1 MSHRKSNICS
11 RHPLSFQI
19 ALLIGASF
27 STFASAAPDTTPVSP
42 AVSNLNSAAGDEG
55 SEVKE
60 VVVVGSRIRR
70 TNFDTPSPIKVVTRE
85 EATAAGFTSTTDL
98 LQGAGVTGG
107 SSQINNAFG
116 NFVTDGGPGANT
128 ISLRGLGATRTLVMI
143 NGRRVAPAGTRG
155 AVGSADLNVLPTA
168 MIERVE
174 VLRDGASS
182 IYGSDAIGG
191 VINVITMDKVEGI
204 NIEGETNLPTEG
216 GGEQNRLSITGG
228 ASDDRWSVSGSFDI
242 YDRANLTV
250 GERDWAKCAP
260 NKLRDP
266 ETGESLDYVDPA
278 TGKAKCFNISLRG
291 THGVTINTIG
301 TQTIK
306 ASDWEDLGFVGPV
319 VGAPGSSGTTFN
331 RFRPNAAVT
340 TGLVGYEGVG
350 GGSNDLNVRDTFD
363 PRMLNENIISPARIY
378 TTFWQGSYDLQAL
391 GDAKVYFELLGT
403 RRESEQTSFRQAILD
418 YRLGSPLIPDALS
431 FSDVLPP
438 TDTTGDDDV
447 GVRAF
452 IGFGSDKSKQTVD
465 FYKPTI
471 GIKGDLEFLPDWK
484 YDAYI
489 SYSKSDATYSQQ
501 SFLTDKLTY
510 ASDAVALPGGGYDC
524 AINTTNPD
532 EHCVPFPL
540 LNAATVGGNLQQNFK
555 DYIFRT
561 VGGSTTYDETVFS
574 VVFDGPLYQLPAG
587 KLQGVLGL
595 EHREEKI
602 NDQPGADSVAGNLYN
617 LTSAAPTKGDD
628 SVSEIY
634 TEIEIPVLADIAM
647 AKELTI
653 NGSYRYTDYDSYGSD
668 DTYKVGLVYAPVK
681 WLSFRATKGTSFR
694 APALFE
700 QYQGATTGFLSS
712 SDDPCNGYDEGGVN
726 PNVAANCA
734 LDLNNEPGFQNKNG
748 VEVINA
754 GGAAAGLFAETSEN
768 TTYGIIFEPVM
779 GDSTEL
785 SFAVD
790 YFDIQI
796 DNGVQQAGDTEILN
810 RCYASASD
818 FKNHTG
824 LCRLV
829 SRDPYDKSLTV
840 WDSYTN
846 LSTEISKGWDFDA
859 RMQQEI
865 GAGKLLVNLS
875 ATHYT
880 SQKSKIFKEDPLLEK
895 NGWFEMPKWSGT
907 GDISYA
913 MNSWRFTYGV
923 DWIGKMEGYTRVEE
937 DPQDSDYDYAVDD
950 YFEHRISVQYSTDAW
965 EATFGVRNLTNKI
978 PEAIS
983 AGDYDRMGSSLLYSG
998 YDYVGRE
1005 LFVNM
1010 QYHFK

>member
-1 MSHRKSNICS
+1 MSHRKSIVRS
-11 RHPLSFQI
+11 HHPLSLQI

-27 STFASAAPDTTPVSP
+27 SALAFAAPDNTPVSP
-42 AVSNLNSAAGDEG
+42 AASKANSAASDED

-204 NIEGETNLPTEG
+204 NIEGESNLPTEG

-228 ASDDRWSVSGSFDI
+228 ASDDRWSISGSFDI

-260 NKLRDP
+260 NRLRDQ
-266 ETGESLDYVDPA
+266 ETGESADYVDPT

-306 ASDWEDLGFVGPV
+306 SSDWEDLGFVGPV
-319 VGAPGSSGTTFN
+319 VGAPGSTGTTFN

-350 GGSNDLNVRDTFD
+350 GGTNDLNVRDTFD
-363 PRMLNENIISPARIY
+363 PRMLDENIISPARIY
-378 TTFWQGSYDLQAL
+378 TTFWQGSYDLQAM
-391 GDAKVYFELLGT
+391 GNAKVYFELLGT
-403 RRESEQTSFRQAILD
+403 RRESEQSSFRQAILD

-431 FSDVLPP
+431 FSDILPP

-452 IGFGSDKSKQTVD
+452 IGFGPDKSKQTVD

-471 GIKGDLEFLPDWK
+471 GIKGDLEFLPEWK

-489 SYSKSDATYSQQ
+489 SYSTSDATYSQQ

-510 ASDAVALPGGGYDC
+510 ASDAIASGGGYDC
-524 AINTTNPD
+524 AINATNPN

-540 LNAATVGGNLQQNFK
+540 LNAATVGGNLPQNFK

-561 VGGSTTYDETVFS
+561 VGGKTKYDETVFS

-595 EHREEKI
+595 EHRQEKI
-602 NDQPGADSVAGNLYN
+602 NDQPDPDSVAGNLYN

-634 TEIEIPVLADIAM
+634 TEIEIPVLANVSM

-668 DTYKVGLVYAPVK
+668 DTYKIGFVYAPVK

-700 QYQGATTGFLSS
+700 QFQGATTGFLSS
-712 SDDPCNGYDEGGVN
+712 SDDPCNGYDEGGVDAN
-726 PNVAANCA
+726 IAANCA
-734 LDLNNEPGFQNKNG
+734 LDLNNEPEFQNKNG
-748 VEVINA
+748 VKVINA

-768 TTYGIIFEPVM
+768 TTYGVIFEPVIS
-779 GDSTEL
+779 DTTEL

-796 DNGVQQAGDTEILN
+796 DNGVQQAGDTEILG
-810 RCYASASD
+810 RCYASAND
-818 FKNHTG
+818 FKDHTG

-829 SRDPYDKSLTV
+829 SRDPADKSLTV
-840 WDSYTN
+840 LDSYTN

-859 RMQQEI
+859 RVQQEI

-880 SQKSKIFKEDPLLEK
+880 SQKSKIFKEDPLLEQ

-907 GDISYA
+907 GDISYSI
-913 MNSWRFTYGV
+913 NSWRFTYGV
-923 DWIGKMEGYTRVEE
+923 EWIGEMEGYTYVEE
-937 DPQDSDYDYAVDD
+937 DPKDSPHDYAVGD

-965 EATFGVRNLTNKI
+965 EATVGVRNLTNKT

-983 AGDYDRMGSSLLYSG
+983 AGNYDRMGSSLLYSG

-1005 LFVNM
+1005 VFLNM